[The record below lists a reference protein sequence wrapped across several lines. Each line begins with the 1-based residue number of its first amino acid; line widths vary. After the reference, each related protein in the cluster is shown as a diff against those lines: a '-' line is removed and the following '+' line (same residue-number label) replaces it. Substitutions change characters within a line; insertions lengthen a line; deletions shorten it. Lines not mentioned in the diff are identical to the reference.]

1 MFTKAE
7 KIYKYF
13 YQNTSEIEKKLV
25 DLSLLNYSTFL
36 SSADVLLMTDRLRLL
51 SDNYTKKETNEYF
64 WLDKQLFNFLDL
76 DLISNCLLSPDK
88 EKINQLVSNLKLVN
102 TAIGEEDGL
111 NRYSVDEIISCINS
125 SKKDFDYFSLIH
137 SLRQELFDQ
146 YNRDLVKAIL
156 DYLQK
161 VEIYKDWEIK
171 ELVVFVFLLNIIWKN
186 FDFLLPAEQTY
197 LLNLFCY
204 ISVLVGIPVADILK
218 NSIYQTNNPLD
229 FVVKNKFFADALD
242 KNIEIIPIDENI
254 QQVADLNEV
263 FKNFLAIDQNPDGFV
278 KNTYHADQK
287 VLVDSLV
294 EVLAIYRG
302 LKNADLIKKNYAG
315 EDNEA
320 DNYNQEASN
329 LLAWFI
335 AKSDWSK
342 LIEYYKNTTPIVPFD
357 VFIHFLPLFIDLEKP
372 ASVEKILEFAGLL
385 KLNNIISNDKEIIEF
400 HESDGKFHW
409 ASWLI

>member
-7 KIYKYF
+7 KIYKYL
-13 YQNTSEIEKKLV
+13 YQNTSEVEKKLA

-36 SSADVLLMTDRLRLL
+36 NSADVLLVTERLRLI
-51 SDNYTKKETNEYF
+51 SDNFTKKEVNEF
-64 WLDKQLFNFLDL
+64 LWLDRQLFNFLDL
-76 DLISNCLLSPDK
+76 DLISNFLLSPDND
-88 EKINQLVSNLKLVN
+88 KINQLVDNLKLVS

-111 NRYSVDEIISCINS
+111 NRYSVDEIISYINS

-146 YNRDLVKAIL
+146 YNRNLIKAIF

-161 VEIYKDWEIK
+161 VEKYKDWEIK
-171 ELVVFVFLLNIIWKN
+171 DLVVFVLLLNIVWKN

-197 LLNLFCY
+197 LLSLFCY
-204 ISVLVGIPVADILK
+204 ISTIIGIPVADILK

-263 FKNFLAIDQNPDGFV
+263 FKNFLAADQSPSDFV
-278 KNTYHADQK
+278 KNTYHANQK
-287 VLVDSLV
+287 VLVDSLT
-294 EVLAIYRG
+294 EVLGIYHG

-315 EDNEA
+315 EDNAA
-320 DNYNQEASN
+320 DDYNQETSN

-335 AKSDWSK
+335 AKSDWNK
-342 LIEYYKNTTPIVPFD
+342 LVEYYKNTTPRVPFD

-372 ASVEKILEFAGLL
+372 AAIEKISEFADFL
-385 KLNNIISNDKEIIEF
+385 KTNNIISNNKEIIEF

>member
-7 KIYKYF
+7 KIYKYL
-13 YQNTSEIEKKLV
+13 YQNTSEVEKKLA

-36 SSADVLLMTDRLRLL
+36 NSADVLLVTDRLRLL
-51 SDNYTKKETNEYF
+51 SDNFTKKETNEYL
-64 WLDKQLFNFLDL
+64 WLDRQLFNFLDL
-76 DLISNCLLSPDK
+76 DLISNFLLSPDND
-88 EKINQLVSNLKLVN
+88 KINQLVDNLKLVS

-111 NRYSVDEIISCINS
+111 NRYSVDEIISYINS

-146 YNRDLVKAIL
+146 YNRNLIKAIF

-161 VEIYKDWEIK
+161 VEKYKDWEIK
-171 ELVVFVFLLNIIWKN
+171 DLVVFVLLLNIVWKN

-197 LLNLFCY
+197 LLSLFCY
-204 ISVLVGIPVADILK
+204 ISTIIGIPVADILK

-263 FKNFLAIDQNPDGFV
+263 FKNFLAADQSPSDFV
-278 KNTYHADQK
+278 KNTYHANQK
-287 VLVDSLV
+287 VLVDSLT
-294 EVLAIYRG
+294 EVLGIYHG

-315 EDNEA
+315 EDNAA
-320 DNYNQEASN
+320 DDYNQETSN

-335 AKSDWSK
+335 AKSDWNK
-342 LIEYYKNTTPIVPFD
+342 LVEYYKNTTPRVPFD

-372 ASVEKILEFAGLL
+372 AAIEKISEFADFL
-385 KLNNIISNDKEIIEF
+385 KTNNIISNNKEIIEF